1 MSDLTTTICIAISV
15 MISLKIIDFSHL
27 EFLDVC
33 IIVLFMIM
41 AIIQISKHF
50 RRQGR

>member
-1 MSDLTTTICIAISV
+1 MGNMTTTICIAISV

-33 IIVLFMIM
+33 IIILFLITT
-41 AIIQISKHF
+41 IIQFHNHF
-50 RRQGR
+50 RRQD

>member
-15 MISLKIIDFSHL
+15 MISLKVIDFSHL

-33 IIVLFMIM
+33 IIFLFLIM
-41 AIIQISKHF
+41 TIIQIHNHF
-50 RRQGR
+50 RQQS